1 MGQRRP
7 SRENQVEIFGLV
19 FQRWAEGSSSMS
31 VNYALLD
38 GFPSSA
44 CGRESEEIL
53 ECEILN

>member
-19 FQRWAEGSSSMS
+19 FKDWAEGSSSMS

-38 GFPSSA
+38 GLPSSA
-44 CGRESEEIL
+44 RGRESGEIL